1 MNLLVT
7 GGCGFIGSNFIE
19 YVIDK
24 DDIRK
29 VINVDKLSYAG
40 SVTNT
45 SSFKSNTKYIHENYC
60 LSDYSL
66 VRNTFKEHD
75 ITQVVHLAAE
85 THVDNSINSSKEFI
99 ESNVIGTHTLLEAA
113 REFETRFHHV
123 STDEVYGEALGDQK
137 FTSETPYN
145 PRNPY
150 SATKAASDMLVRAY
164 VNTYELHAT
173 ISNCSNNYGPRQ
185 HSEKFIP
192 TVIKSLLN
200 NEKVPVYGEGKNI
213 RDWIHVQDHCRALWS
228 IVNSGKRG
236 ETYLVGCDCEKSNLE
251 VVRIICD
258 LLGKDFAS
266 SVNFVT
272 DRLGHDFR
280 YAIDN
285 AKVINEIGWRPKFT
299 FTDGLRDAVRWYS
312 GFVRHL

>member
-1 MNLLVT
+1 VNLLVT

-19 YVIDK
+19 YVINK
-24 DDIRK
+24 KHVRK

-45 SSFKSNTKYIHENYC
+45 DSFKAHGKYIHENYC
-60 LSDYSL
+60 LSDYSK
-66 VRNTFKEHD
+66 VRDTFEKHN
-75 ITQVVHLAAE
+75 ITQVIHLAAE

-99 ESNVIGTHTLLEAA
+99 ESNVTGTHALLEAA
-113 REFETRFHHV
+113 KEFKTRFHHV

-150 SATKAASDMLVRAY
+150 SATKAASDMLVKAY
-164 VNTYELHAT
+164 VNTYGIHAT

-192 TVIKSLLN
+192 TVIRSLLADK
-200 NEKVPVYGEGKNI
+200 KVPVYGEGKNV
-213 RDWIHVQDHCRALWS
+213 RDWIHVEDHCRALLD
-228 IVNSGKRG
+228 IANHGEQG

-251 VVRIICD
+251 VVQLICD
-258 LLGKDFAS
+258 LLGKDFTS
-266 SVNFVT
+266 SVDFVT

-285 AKVINEIGWRPKFT
+285 TKTIREINWEPKVP
-299 FTDGLRDAVRWYS
+299 FTDGLRDTIEWYES
-312 GFVRHL
+312 N